1 MSSALI
7 VIDFQNAVLSEPP
20 AWPADIMLERIAG
33 LIARARAAGVP
44 VIYVQHSTAD
54 SADSDWAAGT
64 HGWQFPQ
71 WIAPQPQD
79 HVSAKNSCDAFRQTG
94 LQQHLA
100 QAGITTIY
108 VCGYATEFCIDTS
121 VRRAASLELAT
132 VVISDAHTTRD
143 RPHLAAPAIVEHHNW
158 VWRQLLNP
166 GNPVT
171 LCTADAVPF

>member
-1 MSSALI
+1 MSRALI

-20 AWPADIMLERIAG
+20 AWQADVMLERIAG

-44 VIYVQHSTAD
+44 VIYVQHNTAD
-54 SADSDWAAGT
+54 SADSEWAAGT
-64 HGWQFPQ
+64 HGWQFPPQ
-71 WIAPQPQD
+71 IAPQPQD
-79 HVSAKNSCDAFRQTG
+79 HVSAKHSCDAFRQTG

-100 QAGITTIY
+100 QAGIDTIY

-121 VRRAASLELAT
+121 VRRAASLELET